1 MAKLLKNIS
10 LEERLLPTIKA
21 IVEPITQGQTTPVA
35 FNPTYEQGGQLP
47 KPFEP
52 EIVQGSAV
60 LQNLITPVE
69 QGEGVIKIQ
78 PPAKQSVTA
87 QLGIV
92 GNAQEKTTAEL
103 KLGLRESLGANTV
116 PQEYKIVNQLSAT
129 SRLTSTIN
137 INFTD
142 QMSLEDRLKQTN
154 LGTTVSLPSFFLSD
168 LYTDFIRI
176 IPFDPVI
183 VQGETTQLPFTFVPI
198 QGGTTILP
206 FVYTP
211 SQGVITAN
219 NIQQS
224 IVQIPNFTFQPQLGG
239 TTPLLPIQDVSGLQ
253 GIVVQNNTQQSY
265 IQISNFTFQ
274 PVQGE
279 TTPNTLVITP
289 KKAGLDPVEFNPIIN
304 QGGNLPIEFIP
315 QSIANQAD
323 SKTLPLVFVGGVPLS
338 ITGKTPEILLYEV
351 DRAASR
357 LTPLLKH
364 GGAVLPPV
372 LTEATPGGNIQAY
385 PLGSNGAK
393 LPDQGIGPIVAP
405 QNGGD
410 VAYSKERPSSLGV
423 LRIDRAVA
431 GYKENKDSLEFLP
444 NGIQGFYTEQVITPL
459 KVLATPNIGE
469 AGSAFTYQQVT
480 DFIAERLNRRG
491 SNESIGVDGAGNEY
505 SFAKSGIRQYEEIA
519 RVAND
524 PNDFEANPIRRAES
538 EAQQKYQ
545 ITNQT
550 GDALN
555 RSVGAESDDFVT
567 LKFTS
572 IRDGISLQFRS
583 FLKSFNESFNASYE
597 DVSYIGRPDKLKLY
611 TGNSRGGSLG
621 FMVIAMSEGEMQI
634 MHTKLDRLA
643 QIVYSAKYGSS
654 GLYYEAPFINLTVGD
669 YFKNMPVNI
678 SSLKYDM
685 NPTEY
690 SWETN
695 YNGNI
700 FQGPMMFD
708 VALEFN
714 VIGKTIPVYGQRLI
728 DTAQ

>member
-21 IVEPITQGQTTPVA
+21 IVEPIAQGQTTPVA

-47 KPFEP
+47 KPFKP
-52 EIVQGSAV
+52 EIIQGSAV

-69 QGEGVIKIQ
+69 QGESVLKIQ
-78 PPAKQSVTA
+78 PATKEPITA
-87 QLGIV
+87 LLKTNIV
-92 GNAQEKTTAEL
+92 L
-103 KLGLRESLGANTV
+103 ANQVV
-116 PQEYKIVNQLSAT
+116 PEEYKIINQLSALSRQT
-129 SRLTSTIN
+129 SVVN

-142 QMSLEDRLKQTN
+142 NVSLEDRIRQSN

-168 LYTDFIRI
+168 VYTDYIKV
-176 IPFDPVI
+176 IPFNPVI
-183 VQGETTQLPFTFVPI
+183 VQGETTQLPFTFGPI
-198 QGGTTILP
+198 QGSTTPQSFAFAPIQGETTQLP
-206 FVYTP
+206 FTYLP
-211 SQGVITAN
+211 AQGIVMQN
-219 NIQQS
+219 SLEQS
-224 IVQIPNFTFQPQLGG
+224 FVQIPNFAFQPQLGG
-239 TTPLLPIQDVSGLQ
+239 TTPLLPLQDISGLQ
-253 GIVVQNNTQQSY
+253 GIITQNNQQQSF
-265 IQISNFTFQ
+265 IQITNFTFQ

-279 TTPNTLVITP
+279 TVPNTAIITP
-289 KKAGLDPVEFNPIIN
+289 PKEGLDPVEFNPAIN
-304 QGGNLPIEFIP
+304 QGGNVPIKFAVPLIE
-315 QSIANQAD
+315 NQAGD
-323 SKTLPLVFVGGVPLS
+323 KGYEYISGFFLGAPPLIFKTQ
-338 ITGKTPEILLYEV
+338 GKTPEILLYEV

-364 GGAVLPPV
+364 GGAVIPPV
-372 LTEATPGGNIQAY
+372 DAAVEIGGNSPRY
-385 PLGSNGAK
+385 PLQTGTN
-393 LPDQGIGPIVAP
+393 LPNQGLGPITANPVEASA
-405 QNGGD
+405 Q
-410 VAYSKERPSSLGV
+410 YSVEKGQLPK
-423 LRIDRAVA
+423 IDNSVETYVN
-431 GYKENKDSLEFLP
+431 YKNQLQFNVDGTTTVEESTL
-444 NGIQGFYTEQVITPL
+444 TPVRL
-459 KVLATPNIGE
+459 LATPDP
-469 AGSAFTYQQVT
+469 AAAFTYQGVVN
-480 DFIAERLNRRG
+480 FVAERLNRRG
-491 SNESIGVDGAGNEY
+491 SNQSSGVDGAGNEY
-505 SFAKSGIRQYEEIA
+505 SLAASGIRSYEEIA

-524 PNDFEANPIRRAES
+524 PTDQQANPMRKLQLDAE
-538 EAQQKYQ
+538 AKYG
-545 ITNQT
+545 ITNEN

-555 RSVGAESDDFVT
+555 RTVQATSDDTVM

-572 IRDGISLQFRS
+572 LRDGISLQFRS

-690 SWETN
+690 PWETN

>member
-168 LYTDFIRI
+168 LYTDFIKI
-176 IPFDPVI
+176 IPFDPVV

-239 TTPLLPIQDVSGLQ
+239 TTPLLPIQDISGLQ
-253 GIVVQNNTQQSY
+253 GIIVQNNTQQSY

-279 TTPNTLVITP
+279 TTPNTVIITP
-289 KKAGLDPVEFNPIIN
+289 PKVGLDPVEFNPIIN
-304 QGGNLPIEFIP
+304 QGGNLPIEFTP
-315 QSIANQAD
+315 QSIADQAD

-357 LTPLLKH
+357 ITPLLKH
-364 GGAVLPPV
+364 GGAVLPSV
-372 LTEATPGGNIQAY
+372 DAAAEIGGNSPRY
-385 PLGSNGAK
+385 PLQTGTN
-393 LPDQGIGPIVAP
+393 LPNQGLGPITANP
-405 QNGGD
+405 NEASAD
-410 VAYSKERPSSLGV
+410 YSTEKGQLPK
-423 LRIDRAVA
+423 IDDSVET
-431 GYKENKDSLEFLP
+431 YKNFKNQLQFNVDGTTTVIENTL
-444 NGIQGFYTEQVITPL
+444 TPVRL
-459 KVLATPNIGE
+459 LATPDP
-469 AGSAFTYQQVT
+469 AAAFTYQGVV

-491 SNESIGVDGAGNEY
+491 SNESSGVDGAGNEY
-505 SFAKSGIRQYEEIA
+505 SSAKSGIRQYEEIA

-524 PNDFEANPIRRAES
+524 PNDFAANPIRQAES

-634 MHTKLDRLA
+634 MHRKLDRLA
-643 QIVYSAKYGSS
+643 QIVYSAKYGDS

-728 DTAQ
+728 DTA